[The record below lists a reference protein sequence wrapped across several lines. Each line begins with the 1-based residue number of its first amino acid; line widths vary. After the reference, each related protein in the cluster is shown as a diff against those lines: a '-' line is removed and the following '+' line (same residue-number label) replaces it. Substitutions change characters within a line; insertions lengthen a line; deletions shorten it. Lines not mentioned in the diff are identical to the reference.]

1 MMKKLLKIFIPAAA
15 VVSII
20 AYLYFAV
27 NQTSYARNNSLMQ
40 SLLPGPMVFP
50 KMIQSKGKYYLIR
63 QSNCESFRKQ
73 FGVPELAMEADSQ
86 VVIFEFFPANAS
98 LRKLTSVWFSRTFF
112 GACISNNK
120 IYIAG
125 GYDSEWNPTNTF
137 YEFDLITKKWTTK
150 KPMSKVRANI
160 ALEFVNGKIYAVG
173 GNDTRGSVESFKP
186 EQDKWETNNI
196 KYIPS
201 NIKPLEQIVSSAV
214 IDNKIVLMGGG
225 SAFQIFNPGEGIL
238 TEGPAIPS
246 KFEYFSCT
254 ANNKKLYVACGSL
267 KDGFDDNIYLF
278 NSFDGTWTNAGKTP
292 ISRYGC
298 GMTSYNNMLF
308 FLGGSK
314 TDLSKPAQ
322 PCDEINVY
330 RPSK

>member
-1 MMKKLLKIFIPAAA
+1 MKKLVKIFIPAIAA
-15 VVSII
+15 MLLS
-20 AYLYFAV
+20 AYLYFV
-27 NQTSYARNNSLMQ
+27 ITQSSYAGNYEFKQ

-50 KMIQSKGKYYLIR
+50 KMIQSKGKCYLIR
-63 QSNCESFRKQ
+63 QGNCEGFRKQ
-73 FGVPELAMEADSQ
+73 FGIPELALGTDSQ
-86 VVIFEFFPANAS
+86 VVIYEFFPANAS
-98 LRKLTSVWFSRTFF
+98 LRKLTDVWFSRTFF
-112 GACISNNK
+112 GACINNNK

-137 YEFDLITKKWTTK
+137 FEFDVTTKKWTTK
-150 KPMSKVRANI
+150 KTMSKVRTNL
-160 ALEFVNGKIYAVG
+160 ALESVNGKIYAIG
-173 GNDTRGSVESFKP
+173 GNDTRGSVELFKP
-186 EQDKWETNNI
+186 ETDKWETSNI

-201 NIKPLEQIVSSAV
+201 NMKPLEQIVASAV
-214 IDNKIVLMGGG
+214 IDNKVYLMGVG
-225 SAFQIFNPGEGIL
+225 SFFQIFNPGERIL

-254 ANNKKLYVACGSL
+254 VNNKKLYVACGSL

-278 NSFDGTWTNAGKTP
+278 NSFEGTWTNAGKTP
-292 ISRYGC
+292 IARYGC
-298 GMTSYNNMLF
+298 GMTSNNNMLF